1 MGDGRMVH
9 AARLLAVALTV
20 GAALDA
26 TPAAAGDRIQ
36 VDWAS
41 GLVTASGIGLAD
53 RQAPNPAVAR
63 GPSRR
68 RAEDAA
74 KQALAAQLP
83 ALALAAGGTLG
94 DKLSDAAIKAR
105 LDQAVASA
113 ITLTADPE
121 TDGSWRVS
129 LAVPLEAV
137 RQAVAG
143 PRSLAPAGDEG
154 AAVVVVEG
162 VTSKPVLDYAI
173 NGHSAPVVWV
183 KAAPTW
189 AKAAPHAKATSVTA
203 AGLAVDAPKATAS
216 TLFVL
221 VTK

>member
-1 MGDGRMVH
+1 MTRSS
-9 AARLLAVALTV
+9 RLLV
-20 GAALDA
+20 AALVVAAPALA
-26 TPAAAGDRIQ
+26 TANDTPQI
-36 VDWAS
+36 DWAR

-53 RQAPNPAVAR
+53 RRAPNPAVAR

-83 ALALAAGGTLG
+83 ALPLAAGGTLG
-94 DKLSDAAIKAR
+94 DRLSDAAIKAR
-105 LDQAVASA
+105 LDQTVASA

-129 LAVPLEAV
+129 LAVPLEAI
-137 RQAVAG
+137 RQALTG
-143 PRSLAPAGDEG
+143 PRALAPAGDDG
-154 AAVVVVEG
+154 AAVVVVDG
-162 VTSKPVLDYAI
+162 VTAKPVLDYAI
-173 NGHSAPVVWV
+173 NGQSAPVVWV
-183 KAAPTW
+183 KTAPTW
-189 AKAAPHAKATSVTA
+189 AKSAPRVKATSVTA

-221 VTK
+221 ITNS